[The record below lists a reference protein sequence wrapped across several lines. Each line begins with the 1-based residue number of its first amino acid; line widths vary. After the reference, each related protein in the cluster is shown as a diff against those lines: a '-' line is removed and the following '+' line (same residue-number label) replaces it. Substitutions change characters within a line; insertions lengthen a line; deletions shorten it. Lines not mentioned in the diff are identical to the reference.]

1 MRNLI
6 FTILFF
12 VFTTITYSQTK
23 AKTNTTTAT
32 TKCTAEISCS
42 QKYGVTLTEREYTLT
57 VIFDNKEIKFT
68 TYENASQKGMNT
80 YIVTKKTEKYGA
92 EE

>member
-12 VFTTITYSQTK
+12 AFTTITYSQTK
-23 AKTNTTTAT
+23 AKAKAKTTTTVKTNTTTAT

-42 QKYGVTLTEREYTLT
+42 QKYGVTLTEREYT
-57 VIFDNKEIKFT
+57 
-68 TYENASQKGMNT
+68 
-80 YIVTKKTEKYGA
+80 
-92 EE
+92 